1 MQDNSLDVQS
11 QQAMDRWRQRRQAA
25 PGKPA
30 PAAGAATAGVL
41 LMMVVDIIL
50 EDEQYGPHLLTVPV
64 AVEGA
69 PPVIRYLSG
78 PVIRCYPMPGGS
90 VEDHY
95 NTEILKVYVG
105 SGASLAEK
113 IV

>member
-1 MQDNSLDVQS
+1 MQNDAQDVRS

-30 PAAGAATAGVL
+30 PAAGAAAAGVL
-41 LMMVVDIIL
+41 LMMVLDVVP

-64 AVEGA
+64 GVEGM
-69 PPVIRYLSG
+69 PPTLRYLTG
-78 PVIRCYPMPGGS
+78 PITRCYPMPGGT
-90 VEDHY
+90 VDDFY
-95 NTEILKVYVG
+95 NTQIVKVYCG
-105 SGASLAEK
+105 SGASLVEK

>member
-1 MQDNSLDVQS
+1 
-11 QQAMDRWRQRRQAA
+11 MDRWRQRRQAA

-30 PAAGAATAGVL
+30 PAAGAAAAGVL
-41 LMMVVDIIL
+41 LMLVIDIIM

-64 AVEGA
+64 AVEGM
-69 PPVIRYLSG
+69 PPGIRGLSG
-78 PVIRCYPMPGGS
+78 PVARCYPMPGS
-90 VEDHY
+90 VADDY
-95 NTEILKVYVG
+95 YATEIVKVYCG